1 MPKIFMRMSHFIRV
15 SILFAAVLSGLLSV
29 QSCTK
34 INGESKMSSCEV
46 SFETIVTRGP
56 ALTDESM
63 QSFKVIA
70 FLDDEDSTPFM
81 NHQDVTLS
89 DGVYKY
95 SPIKYWPNDGT
106 VSFFA
111 YSASTDYG
119 TMSAPVFEKDGSNFK
134 ATFEYELPETDGV
147 ADAASQPDLVFAQKS
162 RCSRE
167 DGTVSF
173 AFSHAL
179 TAIQFKVA
187 AVPDGTKLQ
196 SIEFVDVCSKANCTV
211 QGTPADNLTYVW
223 TPTSTGSFVQTY
235 SDLLLHAGDMISD
248 ISDDAT
254 FFMIPQTF
262 YTDTDLTKRLRF
274 TFNVDEEVIQ
284 REIYLKDLHAKWLP
298 GEIHTYTISLD

>member
-1 MPKIFMRMSHFIRV
+1 
-15 SILFAAVLSGLLSV
+15 
-29 QSCTK
+29 
-34 INGESKMSSCEV
+34 MSSCEV

-173 AFSHAL
+173 AFSTVSFTAVSVSSAFAQFWVFVPFVISAFEFFPISFDSLPESYTLNPNTL
-179 TAIQFKVA
+179 T
-187 AVPDGTKLQ
+187 
-196 SIEFVDVCSKANCTV
+196 
-211 QGTPADNLTYVW
+211 
-223 TPTSTGSFVQTY
+223 
-235 SDLLLHAGDMISD
+235 
-248 ISDDAT
+248 
-254 FFMIPQTF
+254 
-262 YTDTDLTKRLRF
+262 
-274 TFNVDEEVIQ
+274 
-284 REIYLKDLHAKWLP
+284 
-298 GEIHTYTISLD
+298 TI